1 MKMKKSLIAV
11 LLGSLCLLSACDK
24 PTQSAQSTTA
34 QAAPAESQ
42 VDYKQL
48 ALNKAGEAREQ
59 AKIAQQQADAANA
72 AVRAAAQLREIG
84 RAHV

>member
-34 QAAPAESQ
+34 QAAPAEPQ

-48 ALNKAGEAREQ
+48 ALNKPEKPVNKRKSLNNRQ
-59 AKIAQQQADAANA
+59 M
-72 AVRAAAQLREIG
+72 QLMRQ
-84 RAHV
+84 